1 MTVTNLSATAS
12 PYFRQGTTAI
22 INSRTY
28 RWPSN
33 YQWKQLSK
41 RRNEDE
47 LDVIRS
53 TLEDWFSNSPVTI
66 KLEQEIADNALSAFD
81 ASGQAFALLRRASGR

>member
-1 MTVTNLSATAS
+1 MLKKSPNQTAEGNNRS
-12 PYFRQGTTAI
+12 DDVAI
-22 INSRTY
+22 INGRTY

-41 RRNEDE
+41 RLSADE
-47 LDVIRS
+47 FDAIRG

-66 KLEQEIADNALSAFD
+66 KFEQEVADNALSAFD
-81 ASGQAFALLRRASGR
+81 ASGQAFALLRRANGR

>member
-1 MTVTNLSATAS
+1 MTVTNISMTA
-12 PYFRQGTTAI
+12 PHLHHQGTTTV
-22 INSRTY
+22 INGRTY

-41 RRNEDE
+41 RHSADE
-47 LDVIRS
+47 FDAIRG

-66 KLEQEIADNALSAFD
+66 KFEQEVADNALSAFD
-81 ASGQAFALLRRASGR
+81 ASGQALALLRRANGR